1 MDRNKQLEN
10 MELFKNIRKSDI
22 HSILSHHGWHSKT
35 YDEGES
41 IHYPHEKLESLII
54 LVSGGVEGIVIT
66 ESGRRLTLN
75 RRKGPE
81 LLGLAMIFSDK
92 KTLMNIKAFEK
103 SQVLKLNRNNFM
115 ELMKRY
121 PLLLDNFLRICAN
134 RFNYLSSRLEILSL
148 HTIKKKIAHYLLELH
163 SIHGCSFRLDRTISA
178 LAAYMG
184 VERPS
189 LSTAFHDMKKKGY
202 FVYSNGMVNISD
214 ISKLETELESD

>member
-1 MDRNKQLEN
+1 MDRIKQLEN

-22 HSILSHHGWHSKT
+22 HTILSHHGWHSKI
-35 YDEGES
+35 YNGGES
-41 IHYPHEKLESLII
+41 IHYPHENLESLMI
-54 LVSGGVEGIVIT
+54 LISGGVEGIVIT

-75 RRKGPE
+75 RRKSPE
-81 LLGLAMIFSDK
+81 LLGPAMIFSDR
-92 KTLMNIKAFEK
+92 KTLMNIKAFER
-103 SQVLKLNRNNFM
+103 SQILKLSRKNFM

-148 HTIKKKIAHYLLELH
+148 HTIKKKIAHYLLELY
-163 SIHGCSFRLDRTISA
+163 SIQGGTFRLDMTMSA

-189 LSTAFHDMKKKGY
+189 LSAAFHDMKKKGY
-202 FVYSNGMVNISD
+202 FVYSNGMVNIAD